1 MGEYSSGLNRKGVL
15 KVIELQLKNCLI
27 SYAYQTPFTSIMK
40 CLSVT
45 WLVKKLVW
53 NFSGKQLTHFYESLL

>member
-27 SYAYQTPFTSIMK
+27 SHAYQTPFTSIMK